1 MGNWKEGPPRTPQHL
16 EDLDRAIMLLGSMA
30 KGDNL
35 KLSKREELE
44 EAARVPAHRLP
55 KDEDQAQTWKRSL
68 KQWRK
73 ELVG

>member
-35 KLSKREELE
+35 KLSKREEFLG
-44 EAARVPAHRLP
+44 RLP

>member
-44 EAARVPAHRLP
+44 EFLGRLP
-55 KDEDQAQTWKRSL
+55 KDEDQAQAWKRSL